1 MKLEVLL
8 LLAVAF
14 VLYDT
19 YYGKGYLKYVYT
31 LKRHV
36 KTITILVGILG
47 VYLML
52 KKNPSNF
59 KHVLLNANQWL
70 TTLPMSSSIGGGS
83 GGGGLGG
90 FGFPNPYSE
99 FGNSEPTPFYAKKI
113 LTSGKGAT
121 KRSVSETKKKFV
133 ASSQDWKC
141 NGCGKKLNA
150 WFEVDHKVRLE
161 YGGGN
166 EVDNLVA
173 LCRECHGEKT
183 AMENM

>member
-8 LLAVAF
+8 ILAVAF

-19 YYGKGYLKYVYT
+19 YYGKGYLKYLYT
-31 LKRHV
+31 LKKHV
-36 KTITILVGILG
+36 KTITVLVGILG

-59 KHVLLNANQWL
+59 QKILLNANQL
-70 TTLPMSSSIGGGS
+70 VTTLPMSSDTGGGRV
-83 GGGGLGG
+83 GGP
-90 FGFPNPYSE
+90 FGFLNPYSE
-99 FGNSEPTPFYAKKI
+99 FTQGGNDTPFYVKKI
-113 LTSGKGAT
+113 LASGKGAT
-121 KRSVSETKKKFV
+121 KRSVSETKKKYV

-141 NGCGKKLNA
+141 GGCGKKLNA

-166 EVDNLVA
+166 EVENLVA